1 MAPNDALSPDAMRQL
16 VPCRTEPTMDAS
28 RSSRRLQ
35 RAFIPSWRQR
45 LLPWVVTG
53 LLLIG
58 VLLGAV
64 TGLSSAPVTSP
75 RSAVNLE
82 SLLVTRQDLGP
93 GWSTEEPIEVR
104 TYANVFAGGTRC
116 RLPTITGTGAEAN
129 FDSVGTGAVFQE
141 AVIWTPNA
149 SQTFSVIKKRTSSG
163 CFRLSAYAGSLGGQL
178 QRETATRVA
187 AQTLGSLPQIATA
200 WRLEGKPITYEEDY
214 YVLADNYVIRVS
226 YSGVRPNTKVI
237 RTALRI
243 L

>member
-1 MAPNDALSPDAMRQL
+1 
-16 VPCRTEPTMDAS
+16 MDAS
-28 RSSRRLQ
+28 RSSKRLQ
-35 RAFIPSWRQR
+35 GAFIPSRGQR
-45 LLPWVVTG
+45 LLPWVLTG

-58 VLLGAV
+58 VLLAAV

-75 RSAVNLE
+75 RAAVNLE

-93 GWSTEEPIEVR
+93 GWSTEEPIEYR
-104 TYANVFAGGTRC
+104 TYANVFAGGKKC
-116 RLPTITGTGAEAN
+116 RLPAITGTGAEAN

-149 SQTFSVIKKRTSSG
+149 SQTFSVIKEGTSAG

-178 QRETATRVA
+178 ERQAVTPIA

-200 WRLEGKPITYEEDY
+200 WRLDGKPITYEEDY

-226 YSGVRPNTKVI
+226 YSGVRPSTKAI
-237 RTALRI
+237 MTALGI